1 MKNLYNQIQYFI
13 HLYLHLFKIKK
24 YPLYIIYYYT
34 SIYIMLGDPFNN
46 NKISYSLLNYLE
58 IFYILFI
65 ATFF

>member
-1 MKNLYNQIQYFI
+1 
-13 HLYLHLFKIKK
+13 
-24 YPLYIIYYYT
+24 
-34 SIYIMLGDPFNN
+34 MLGDPFNN